1 MALDA
6 ITLAL
11 LAKELDSELQGAR
24 IDKIHQPSKDEIV
37 MHMRKRDGNIKLLI
51 SARSGSAR
59 VCLTNES
66 FENPQ
71 TPPSFCML
79 MRKYFAGAKF
89 VAANSIKGER
99 IIMLAFTA
107 TSEMGDTVQLD
118 LAVEL
123 MGRYA
128 NIVAI
133 NQDGKVIDAMKR
145 VDADASSVRQLLP
158 GLTYKL
164 PPNRDNPHL
173 IEETQQV
180 LDKVFSFDA
189 PLNSAFMKNTLG
201 IGPVIAREIAYRALG
216 DRDVYAAYLSDEQ
229 KQTVTDVV
237 EKVKEYYNNPQYTTV
252 YDDNGKPSEFSFMPL
267 MQYGDL
273 STKSYES
280 LNVLL
285 DEYYAQKDKAE
296 RLRQKGKDLYRLTQ
310 TLTERTQRKQVA
322 RKEELEESRD
332 SEKYKIYG
340 ELLTA
345 NLWQLEK
352 GMKNIKV
359 LNYYTNE
366 EITIPL
372 DVKLNGNQNAQK
384 YYKEYKKRQTAVKM
398 LTDLIKQGEIEL
410 EYLKSINYAV
420 QEAQNEAELMAIRSE
435 LHGAGYIKYYK
446 QRDKKQK
453 PQDFI
458 KYISSDGF
466 LICVGRNNLQN
477 DKLTMKT
484 ARGKDMWFHTKKA
497 PGSHVVVISDGADIP
512 LKTQNEAAMLAV
524 YHSSLKDSARV
535 EIDYTFVKNIKKTN
549 DLKPGMVIYDTYESA
564 VITPDMEVINSLERL
579 K

>member
-164 PPNRDNPHL
+164 PPNRDSPHL

-497 PGSHVVVISDGADIP
+497 PGSHVVVISEGADIP

>member
-99 IIMLAFTA
+99 IIMRAFTA

-164 PPNRDNPHL
+164 PPNSDNPHL

-280 LNVLL
+280 RNVLL

>member
-6 ITLAL
+6 ITLSL
-11 LAKELDSELQGAR
+11 LAKELDVELQGAR
-24 IDKIHQPSKDEIV
+24 VDKIHQPSKDEIV
-37 MHMRKRDGNIKLLI
+37 MHLRKRDGNIKLLI

-59 VCLTNES
+59 VCLTKES

-79 MRKYFAGAKF
+79 MRKYFQGAKF

-99 IIMLAFTA
+99 IIMLSFTA
-107 TSEMGDTVQLD
+107 TSEMGDTVSLD
-118 LAVEL
+118 LAIEL

-133 NQDGKVIDAMKR
+133 NQNGKIIDAMKR

-164 PPNRDNPHL
+164 PPNRDNPNL
-173 IEETQQV
+173 ITESQQV

-189 PLNSAFMKNTLG
+189 PLNTAFMKNTQG
-201 IGPVIAREIAYRALG
+201 IGPVIAREIAYRAVG
-216 DRDVYAAYLSDEQ
+216 DKEVYANYLDEMQ
-229 KQTVTDVV
+229 KCTVISVV
-237 EKVKEYYNNPQYTTV
+237 GQILEYYNHPVYTTV
-252 YDDNGKPSEFSFMPL
+252 FDADGKPSEFSFMPL
-267 MQYGDL
+267 LQYGEL
-273 STKSYES
+273 ETKTYES

-285 DEYYAQKDKAE
+285 DEYYAKKDKAE
-296 RLRQKGKDLYRLTQ
+296 RLRQKGKDLHKLVQ

-322 RKEELEESRD
+322 RQEELLESQD

-352 GMKNIKV
+352 GMKSVKV

-372 DVKLNGNQNAQK
+372 DNRLNGNQNAQK
-384 YYKEYKKRQTAVKM
+384 YYKEYKKKQTAVKM
-398 LTDLIKQGEIEL
+398 LTELIKQGEIEL
-410 EYLKSINYAV
+410 EYLKTIFYSV
-420 QEAQNEAELMAIRSE
+420 QQAENESELMAIRSE
-435 LHGAGYIKYYK
+435 LHSTGYIKYYK

-466 LICVGRNNLQN
+466 LILVGRNNLQN

-484 ARGKDMWFHTKKA
+484 ARGKDLWFHTKKA
-497 PGSHVVVISDGADIP
+497 PGSHVVVISEGKDIP

-524 YHSSLKDSARV
+524 YHSSLKDSSKV

-549 DLKPGMVIYDTYESA
+549 DLKPGMVIYDTYESTA
-564 VITPDMEVINSLERL
+564 ITPDMDIINNL
-579 K
+579 KKL